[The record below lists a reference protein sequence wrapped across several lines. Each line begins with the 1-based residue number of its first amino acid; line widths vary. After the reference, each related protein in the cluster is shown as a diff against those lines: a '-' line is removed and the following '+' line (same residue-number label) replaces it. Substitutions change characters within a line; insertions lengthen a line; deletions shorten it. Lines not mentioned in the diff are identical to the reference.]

1 MPNYKITTGLPQIPP
16 GMEEKDFSKF
26 LPVYNSLNAIAQAV
40 SIAAGN
46 VEFNQEELSQRNQL
60 GSLQAQNHRSVY
72 PLADGVTLNYG
83 VLVNLYLN
91 GGGKICARLADA
103 TDNTKPAH
111 GIVEESLGIAS
122 GDYGRVILVEGYTAG
137 ISGTTFGQYYYLGV
151 TGLAQAGRPAAAGS
165 IVQPVGV
172 GLGSAGFY
180 LHISSYFHQN

>member
-1 MPNYKITTGLPQIPP
+1 MPDFGITTGLPQTPP
-16 GMEEKDFSKF
+16 GMEDKEFGKF
-26 LPVYNSLNAIAQAV
+26 LPIYSAMNALAQAV

-46 VEFNQEELSQRNQL
+46 VTYGQDELSQRNQL

-72 PLADGVTLNYG
+72 PLADGVTLPFG

-122 GDYGRVILVEGYTAG
+122 GDYGRVVLIEGYTKG
-137 ISGTTFGQYYYLGV
+137 ITGTTFGQYYYLGI
-151 TGLAQAGRPAAAGS
+151 TGLAQAGRPVAAGS
-165 IVQPVGV
+165 IVQPVGF

>member
-1 MPNYKITTGLPQIPP
+1 MPDYKITTGLPQIPA

-26 LPVYNSLNAIAQAV
+26 LPLYNSLNALAQAV

-46 VEFNQEELSQRNQL
+46 VDYSQTELGQRNQL
-60 GSLQAQNHRSVY
+60 GSLMAQNHRSVY
-72 PLADGVTLNYG
+72 PLADGSSLPFG

-111 GIVEESLGIAS
+111 GIVEEPLGIDN
-122 GDYGRVILVEGYTAG
+122 GNYGRVILIEGYTKG
-137 ISGTTFGQYYYLGV
+137 ITGTTFGQYYYLGV
-151 TGLAQAGRPAAAGS
+151 TGLAQASRPAAAGS
-165 IVQPVGV
+165 IVQPVGF

-180 LHISSYFHQN
+180 LHVSSYFHQN